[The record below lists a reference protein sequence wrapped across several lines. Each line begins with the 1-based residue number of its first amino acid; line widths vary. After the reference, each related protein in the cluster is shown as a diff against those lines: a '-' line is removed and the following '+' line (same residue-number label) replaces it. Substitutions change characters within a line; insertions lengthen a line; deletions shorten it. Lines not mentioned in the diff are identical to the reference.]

1 MPGTEAYQ
9 PLAHD
14 ESSKSAG
21 DSGALER
28 DAIVEE
34 HTNDGYKDDAS
45 KDGVFR
51 DRPWSSEVR
60 DAKSDEGVD
69 PASEQG
75 HVALHQIRSK
85 SSGSASSDSFL
96 GGESEWDDDDDDDED
111 DAEVARY
118 HMRFQARNDVPL
130 PAEFRKASVWEFL
143 RHAFT
148 ELQTNARHR
157 RAARLLNM
165 PSQSRR
171 HQFQAAFVTWCCDG
185 TELAILLAFAWMFA
199 WILMG
204 FVAGLGRMW
213 WMTGF
218 LLFLI
223 RISSRRS
230 IELLQGRRKRRQRL
244 PTAEAMELGHAG
256 IWSEV
261 NPRNGRR

>member
-9 PLAHD
+9 PLVHD
-14 ESSKSAG
+14 ESQSAG
-21 DSGALER
+21 DHTNGALER
-28 DAIVEE
+28 DAASVEE
-34 HTNDGYKDDAS
+34 HTNDGYKD

-51 DRPWSSEVR
+51 DRPWSEVR
-60 DAKSDEGVD
+60 DDESVDHD
-69 PASEQG
+69 PAEQG

-96 GGESEWDDDDDDDED
+96 GNESEWDDDEDE
-111 DAEVARY
+111 AEVARY

-130 PAEFRKASVWEFL
+130 PAEFRKESVLELLW
-143 RHAFT
+143 HAFT

-185 TELAILLAFAWMFA
+185 TELAILLAFAWMCA
-199 WILMG
+199 WILIG
-204 FVAGLGRMW
+204 FFAGLGRMW
-213 WMTGF
+213 WITGF
-218 LLFLI
+218 LLFLL

-230 IELLQGRRKRRQRL
+230 IEFLQGRRKRRQRL
-244 PTAEAMELGHAG
+244 PTAEAMELGNSG
-256 IWSEV
+256 IWSDR
-261 NPRNGRR
+261 NQRNGRR